1 MDVQEKFVCEHKELL
16 NLILSTVQ
24 DLRERGDYNQ
34 LSLLSAALAGVASGL
49 MDEVQA
55 VIEGINGAL
64 KQ

>member
-1 MDVQEKFVCEHKELL
+1 MDAQRRFMQEHKELL
-16 NLILSTVQ
+16 NFILSTAQ
-24 DLRERGDYNQ
+24 ELRERGDYNQ